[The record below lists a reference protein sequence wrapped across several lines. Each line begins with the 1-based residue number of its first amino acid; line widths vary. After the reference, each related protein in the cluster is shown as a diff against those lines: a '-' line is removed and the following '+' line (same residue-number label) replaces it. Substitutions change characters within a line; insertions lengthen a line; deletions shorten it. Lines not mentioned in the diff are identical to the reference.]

1 MEELRFIMKYIK
13 RHKWHYA
20 AGIVTLFVVD
30 FANLYIPRITGAV
43 TDGLTDHTLDWN
55 GVKNC
60 LLGLLLLGLTLAV
73 GRFLWRYFLFGSAR
87 KIEKELRNDMFAH
100 LEKMSVDYFN
110 ENKTGDL
117 MTRFTSDLNAIRMA
131 IGMAVI
137 SAFDATVMTVMV
149 IGQMMVY
156 VNVKL
161 TLLALI
167 PMVVI
172 CVGTI
177 YYGKVIHARYMERQE
192 AVSDLTDYVQESFSG
207 IRVIKAF
214 VREQAQLKAFTK
226 ANEKTRDKNLSLVRL
241 QAVVMP
247 LLEVF
252 IGISS
257 LVTLI
262 YGGYL
267 AIVGEITLGRFVA
280 FHQYVNMLVW
290 PMLACGEAINT
301 FAQGGAS
308 IKRVR
313 AVMEEEPGVRDLFPE
328 EQQPSGQQ
336 GAGRGKSAALAK
348 GRLEAETRRGK
359 QPPRTGLPLTGE
371 ITFSHLT
378 YTHKGALQP
387 DLRDVCLEI
396 PAGTTLAVIGR
407 TGSGKSTLVNL
418 MLRLYN
424 TDQGMILLDGRDINS
439 IPLKELRRQIA
450 YVPQDNF
457 LFSDTLKAN
466 IAFGVEG
473 QDMERIVAA
482 AKAACIHDS
491 IMEFPD
497 KYDTMVGER
506 GVTLSGG
513 QKQRS
518 SIARA
523 LMKDAPILILDDALS
538 AVDTDTEEQLLRNL
552 QENRRGKTTI
562 LIAHRI
568 STIQHADVI
577 LVLEEG
583 RAEEVGNHARL
594 MEQKG
599 IYYEMF
605 EKQQLEAAMGEQ
617 RAALHREYQDEPH
630 PSREEAGDMPPKGV
644 EQEPGRAGTPRG
656 QETWREGP
664 GSEEGGITQHAPGKD
679 RAAGKEAE

>member
-1 MEELRFIMKYIK
+1 MKEVRFIMQYIK
-13 RHKWHYA
+13 KHKWQYI
-20 AGIVTLFVVD
+20 AGIITLFVVD
-30 FANLYIPRITGAV
+30 FANLYIPRITGAI
-43 TDGLTDHTLDWN
+43 TDGLTAHTLDWS
-55 GVKNC
+55 GVKKY
-60 LLGLLLLGLTLAV
+60 LLGVLLLGLTLAV
-73 GRFLWRYFLFGSAR
+73 GRFLWRYFLFGASR
-87 KIEKELRNDMFAH
+87 SIEKELRNDMFAH
-100 LEKMSVDYFN
+100 LETMDVEYFN

-149 IGQMMVY
+149 IGQMMAY

-167 PMVVI
+167 PMLVI
-172 CVGTI
+172 CGGTI
-177 YYGKVIHARYMERQE
+177 YYGKIIHARYRERQE

-214 VREQAQLKAFTK
+214 VREKAQLKEFTRV
-226 ANEKTRDKNLSLVRL
+226 NEKTREKNLNLVRM
-241 QAVVMP
+241 QAVMMP
-247 LLEVF
+247 LMEVF
-252 IGISS
+252 IGLSS
-257 LVTLI
+257 LITLV

-290 PMLACGEAINT
+290 PMLACGDAINT

-308 IKRVR
+308 IRRVR
-313 AVMEEEPGVRDLFPE
+313 AVMEAKPQVQDLPE
-328 EQQPSGQQ
+328 TESGMQAQETALLTAREDAEREQ
-336 GAGRGKSAALAK
+336 GRY
-348 GRLEAETRRGK
+348 RY
-359 QPPRTGLPLTGE
+359 PLTGR

-378 YTHKGALQP
+378 FMYKGALEPVLQ
-387 DLRDVCLEI
+387 DICLEV

-407 TGSGKSTLVNL
+407 TGSGKSTLVSL
-418 MLRLYN
+418 MLRLYD
-424 TDQGMILLDGRDINS
+424 TEEHMILLDGRDIRR
-439 IPLKELRRQIA
+439 IPLKTLREQIA
-450 YVPQDNF
+450 CVPQDNF

-466 IAFGVEG
+466 IAFGAAEEDEE
-473 QDMERIVAA
+473 QIKAA
-482 AKAACIHDS
+482 AQTACIHES
-491 IMEFPD
+491 IMEFPEG
-497 KYDTMVGER
+497 YGTVVGER

-538 AVDTDTEEQLLRNL
+538 AVDTDTEEQLLGNL
-552 QENRRGKTTI
+552 RENRRGRTTI

-568 STIQHADVI
+568 STIQHADMI

-583 RAEEVGNHARL
+583 RAAEVGNHAQL
-594 MEQKG
+594 MEKKG

-617 RAALHREYQDEPH
+617 RAALHREYPEKEESAAERDVSQAVQD
-630 PSREEAGDMPPKGV
+630 
-644 EQEPGRAGTPRG
+644 QE
-656 QETWREGP
+656 
-664 GSEEGGITQHAPGKD
+664 
-679 RAAGKEAE
+679 KEAE